1 MISSHWKFKLNSEES
16 HACFK
21 TFIGDRETEIS
32 KEKEKP
38 CNSHRRHHHR
48 YNHQNKEDVWRNFSH
63 IILHGKI
70 LCMKTGIKIQKPQKN
85 SRSETLRQKPT
96 GKEAKQT
103 LGTKHTHIHTNNWT
117 NWFISVHPSY
127 QQQQYIAT
135 RILRQT
141 ESCSPSIIPR
151 SPCPWERRRQGWT
164 DLHNRRLRLLQNRKS
179 DRARSKEPHLI
190 TIELSNHPPIIILI
204 SST

>member
-70 LCMKTGIKIQKPQKN
+70 LCMKTGIKIQKPQK
-85 SRSETLRQKPT
+85 
-96 GKEAKQT
+96 
-103 LGTKHTHIHTNNWT
+103 IHARKL
-117 NWFISVHPSY
+117 F
-127 QQQQYIAT
+127 A
-135 RILRQT
+135 
-141 ESCSPSIIPR
+141 R
-151 SPCPWERRRQGWT
+151 SPQVRK
-164 DLHNRRLRLLQNRKS
+164 QNKLS
-179 DRARSKEPHLI
+179 EQKTHTYTQ
-190 TIELSNHPPIIILI
+190 TIELTDL
-204 SST
+204 